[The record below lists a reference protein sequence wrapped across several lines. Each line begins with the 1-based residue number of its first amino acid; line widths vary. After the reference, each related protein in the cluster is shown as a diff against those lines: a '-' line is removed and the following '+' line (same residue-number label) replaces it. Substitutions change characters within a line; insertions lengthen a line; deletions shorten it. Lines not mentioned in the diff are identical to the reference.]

1 MRITNGSKIISNDTS
16 KASYSNDPNVK
27 GVKGDEVPLGGHA
40 TDTGSIVGATAPKG
54 SLLGFASIASI
65 GGPGTYTPECTG
77 SDAHPDN
84 LCIICYNG
92 RWTHKS
98 DLDPCNLY
106 AEVFNPV
113 TLLPECSS
121 VKYQG
126 CEICGPCFKCNSEGV
141 GDVSCDEMPGDD
153 LSSHCLECDNSAGC
167 GADGNPYSSTCDE
180 ANPRCCN
187 GTCVGWNDCCYEF
200 PEGSA
205 FFYPG
210 CPPLTCSSCE
220 FGNCIPGGLCGDCQ
234 KCDTGVCVDDPDGY
248 DSEGN
253 PCYEASS
260 LDTKLMP

>member
-40 TDTGSIVGATAPKG
+40 TDTGSIVGATAPAG
-54 SLLGFASIASI
+54 SLLGFVNISSR

-77 SDAHPDN
+77 SDTHPN
-84 LCIICYNG
+84 NACLSCVNG
-92 RWTHKS
+92 RWTHKG

-106 AEVFNPV
+106 AEVINPV

-121 VKYQG
+121 IAAQG
-126 CEICGPCFKCNSEGV
+126 CEICGPCKTCIATDGV
-141 GDVSCDEMPGDD
+141 ADCLD
-153 LSSHCLECDNSAGC
+153 LDPDPCLECDNSVGC
-167 GADGNPYSSTCDE
+167 GAAENPYSEKCD
-180 ANPRCCN
+180 ADTPKCCN
-187 GTCVGWNDCCYEF
+187 GTCLDWNDCCYEF
-200 PEGSA
+200 PLGSGILN
-205 FFYPG
+205 PG
-210 CPPLTCSSCE
+210 CEPFTCSDCYL
-220 FGNCIPGGLCGDCQ
+220 GTCIPAGLCGECE